1 MKKRH
6 SFAKGVVTGVLS
18 TTCVF
23 LLLAAVGLFVLQGS
37 ISIGTAGVSN
47 GNTQDILTRSVRS
60 KITELSSLIQQNY
73 YQDVDTEKLTEGIY
87 KGMFESL
94 DDPYSAY
101 YTPDEYEDMM
111 IAAGAQ
117 YYGIGAVLQQEKK
130 TMRVSIRK
138 VYEGTPA
145 EEVGLKA
152 DDIIIKVE
160 DIDAQ
165 SMELSQLVTHIRGKE
180 GSSVHLVINRDGEE
194 EQLEF
199 DVERRKV
206 DIPTV
211 DSRMLQNG
219 IGLVVISEFGQST
232 AKDFKGAVKD
242 LQAKGMEKM
251 IVDLRD
257 NPGGMLDSVTEILDA
272 ILPEG
277 LIVYTEDKYGN
288 RQEIKS
294 DAEHYLDL
302 PMAVL
307 INGNSASS
315 SEIFAGAIRDYE
327 YGTLIG
333 TVSFGKGIVQSVRPL
348 LDQSAVKL
356 TTARYFTPKGE
367 NIHGTGIKPDIK
379 LKYHYSGEKDAEYD
393 YMKDNQVRKA
403 MKVLSKQS
411 QLAKIK

>member
-1 MKKRH
+1 MNKRH

-18 TTCVF
+18 ATFVF
-23 LLLAAVGLFVLQGS
+23 LILAALGLFLLQGS
-37 ISIGTAGVSN
+37 ISIGAGSSGSGKAENV
-47 GNTQDILTRSVRS
+47 LTRSVRS
-60 KITELSSLIQQNY
+60 KITELSDLIQKGY
-73 YQDVDTEKLTEGIY
+73 YEDVDTEVLVEGIY

-94 DDPYSAY
+94 GDPYSAY
-101 YTPDEYEDMM
+101 YTPEEYEDMM

-117 YYGIGAVLQQEKK
+117 YYGIGAVLQQDAK
-130 TMRVSIRK
+130 TMQVHIVK
-138 VYEGTPA
+138 TYDGTPA
-145 EEVGLKA
+145 QEAGLKA
-152 DDIIIKVE
+152 DDIVVKVE
-160 DIDAQ
+160 DINAR

-180 GSSVHLVINRDGEE
+180 GSSVHLTIDRDGEK

-211 DSRMLQNG
+211 DIRMLSDQ
-219 IGLVVISEFGQST
+219 IGMIEIAEFGEAT
-232 AKDFKGAVKD
+232 AKDFKKAVKE
-242 LQAKGMEKM
+242 LQALGMEKM

-288 RQEIKS
+288 RQEIRS
-294 DAEHYLDL
+294 DAENYLDL

-315 SEIFAGAIRDYE
+315 SEIFAGAIRDYH

-333 TVSFGKGIVQSVRPL
+333 TTTFGKGIVQSVRPL
-348 LDQSAVKL
+348 QDKSAVKL
-356 TTARYFTPKGE
+356 TTAKYYTPNGE
-367 NIHGTGIKPDIK
+367 NIHGTGIDPDIK
-379 LKYHYSGEKDAEYD
+379 LKYRYTGEKDAEYD
-393 YMKDNQVRKA
+393 YRKDNQVRKA
-403 MKVLSKQS
+403 MKVLNK
-411 QLAKIK
+411 

>member
-1 MKKRH
+1 MKKGH
-6 SFAKGVVTGVLS
+6 SFAKGVVTGILS

-23 LLLAAVGLFVLQGS
+23 LVLAAIGLFILQGN
-37 ISIGTAGVSN
+37 ISIGAVGPSS
-47 GNTQDILTRSVRS
+47 GNSENILTRSVKN
-60 KITELSSLIQQNY
+60 KITELSDLIQQSY
-73 YQDVDTEKLTEGIY
+73 YQDVDTEALAEGIY

-101 YTPDEYEDMM
+101 YTPEEYEDMM
-111 IAAGAQ
+111 IAAGAH
-117 YYGIGAVLQQEKK
+117 YYGIGAVLQQEAK
-130 TMRVSIRK
+130 TMQVSIRK
-138 VYEGTPA
+138 VYDGTPA
-145 EEVGLKA
+145 QEAGLKA
-152 DDIIIKVE
+152 DDIVVKVE
-160 DIDAQ
+160 DINAR

-180 GSSVHLVINRDGEE
+180 GSFVHLVINRAGEKE
-194 EQLEF
+194 PLEF
-199 DVERRKV
+199 DVERRQV

-211 DSRMLQNG
+211 DSRMLSDE
-219 IGLVVISEFGQST
+219 IGLIVISEFGEAT
-232 AKDFKGAVKD
+232 AKDFKKAVKN

-257 NPGGMLDSVTEILDA
+257 NPGGMLDTVTEILDA

-294 DAEHYLDL
+294 DAEHYLDM

-333 TVSFGKGIVQSVRPL
+333 TVTFGKGIVQSVRPL
-348 LDQSAVKL
+348 LDKSAVKL

-367 NIHGTGIKPDIK
+367 NIHGTGINPDIK
-379 LKYHYSGEKDAEYD
+379 LKYHYSGEEDADYD

-403 MKVLSKQS
+403 MKVLSK
-411 QLAKIK
+411 KTK